1 MQLLPI
7 TPAQR
12 AEVNR
17 ILWEQWHCPPSV
29 SRGRA
34 TDTTNLPGFLCM
46 ENSEILGVVIYQVEN
61 GACEIVTL
69 NSFLENRGIGTLL
82 IKAVAE
88 AAKAQGCNRLWL
100 ISTND
105 DTNAIRFYQ
114 KKGFVLVA
122 LHVNAI
128 EKSRELKPSIPLV
141 GMVGIRFLH
150 ELEFD
155 MWLYGNARRRP
166 L

>member
-12 AEVNR
+12 TEVNR

-29 SRGRA
+29 SRGKA
-34 TDTTNLPGFLCM
+34 IDTTNLPGFLCM
-46 ENSEILGVVIYQVEN
+46 ESSEILGVVTYQLEN

-69 NSFLENRGIGTLL
+69 NSFSENQGIGTLL

-88 AAKAQGCNRLWL
+88 AAKAEGCNRLWL
-100 ISTND
+100 ITTND
-105 DTNAIRFYQ
+105 DTNAIHFYQ
-114 KKGFVLVA
+114 KKGFSLAA
-122 LHVNAI
+122 LLVNAI
-128 EKSRELKPSIPLV
+128 EESRKLKPSIPLV
-141 GMVGIRFLH
+141 GMDGIPIRH
-150 ELEFD
+150 ELEFE
-155 MWLYGNARRRP
+155 LQ

>member
-29 SRGRA
+29 SRGKA
-34 TDTTNLPGFLCM
+34 IDTTNLPGFLCM
-46 ENSEILGVVIYQVEN
+46 ENSEILGAVTYQFEN

-69 NSFLENRGIGTLL
+69 NSFLENHGIGTLL

-88 AAKAQGCNRLWL
+88 AAKAQGGNRLWL
-100 ISTND
+100 ITTND
-105 DTNAIRFYQ
+105 NTNAIRFYQ
-114 KKGFVLVA
+114 KKGFALVT

-128 EKSRELKPSIPLV
+128 EESRKLKPSIPLV
-141 GMVGIRFLH
+141 GMDGIPILH
-150 ELEFD
+150 ELEFE
-155 MWLYGNARRRP
+155 MWL
-166 L
+166 